1 MLPHH
6 KHILTTPKPK
16 GLEFFRQTDSRAP
29 INRGWDAVFP
39 LRRDMPQY
47 AGVLPSLH
55 GRFTSRR
62 VPPRQKQAC
71 YSYNTKGF
79 CLTMGF
85 NPTTH
90 SMLLECGRHQQ
101 ALAVAFPHWVTR
113 KLYQIVQKEASTIKR
128 VGPNAKALGLFPVS
142 SQKNLF
148 RIPNKFSAHIQF
160 VSRSRAISFPSS
172 RS

>member
-1 MLPHH
+1 MLSHH
-6 KHILTTPKPK
+6 RYILTTPKPK

-29 INRGWDAVFP
+29 IDRGWDAVFP
-39 LRRDMPQY
+39 LQRDVPQH

-71 YSYNTKGF
+71 YSYRTKGF
-79 CLTMGF
+79 CLIMGF

-90 SMLLECGRHQQ
+90 SMLLERGRHQP
-101 ALAVAFPHWVTR
+101 ALAVAFPHRATR

-128 VGPNAKALGLFPVS
+128 LDPTRKHWACFSLAVK
-142 SQKNLF
+142 KT
-148 RIPNKFSAHIQF
+148 IPNT
-160 VSRSRAISFPSS
+160 
-172 RS
+172 